1 MVKDKLSPLYSSPLL
16 WKREIKGVRVINDL
30 KHIRLIYYEAELK
43 YQALEL
49 VPGIF
54 VSGS

>member
-1 MVKDKLSPLYSSPLL
+1 MVNDKLSPLYSSPLL
-16 WKREIKGVRVINDL
+16 WKREIKGVRVINGL

-54 VSGS
+54 VSSS